1 MDKQAFKQR
10 MQNLKSYRENNPG
23 KGYWDWKVQ
32 AYQNGGDIPL
42 WQQYQYSGPSYQDVL
57 DDLKQNS
64 PSTYNQLQQSKAAD
78 SQSSSEIVRYV
89 DSKGRLQSTSN
100 LQGLSPVITSD
111 YLPGIG
117 DAMEVTQ
124 IVQDVKNEDYGA
136 ALAGLGLLAL
146 PGNWLSKIKS
156 KYGKKGL
163 VNSIYNNVA
172 PGSYYD
178 SYIPG
183 GSKKDELKGALKDY
197 LLGKGDKIDPKWE
210 NWINSPTTLGSFIA
224 KDNKK
229 QQHMLDVMTAARK
242 EAWQNY
248 LGIPHDDRYLINTGI
263 KENGMP
269 VYRSNVTDVPNV
281 QLRDIAKTT
290 QHKPESIP
298 YVHGD
303 MINSTGGNISV
314 KYKDNG
320 DLRTITTEDIW
331 DLNPFKDANRARI
344 LPEWLKNK
352 YMHIEVQPDGYQKRV
367 WNDNAPKWLIDLEP
381 ANLLGIPG
389 PFLNRTTFNAR
400 LLNKDQAVKK
410 VPISKEEYVNKRFG
424 TELELIDPSEMTDK
438 EFQKWKKLTQNRYS
452 EEYDRLNEQQS
463 ERLFEFVPK
472 TEEELLDKYGIYVKK
487 YSDGGEVS
495 EFQRKTRRDIMQESL
510 VDGRPD
516 YNKMFQNQNE
526 YQKDFANYWY
536 TERAKNPKYS
546 DQIGGDKLGSVL
558 SNIDKATWKTPT
570 EAMRDNM
577 VGQGYNPTD
586 AQINQQLN
594 ILKEKG
600 TKGFAN
606 PKAHSYTSL
615 RPANT
620 WHEGVGHMVG
630 DNTPAILNAS
640 PNVRISN
647 PDSSYEDYVNQVNE
661 KHAQTWDFRGNNS
674 NLKDDQGNYY
684 IDPNRQLTPEDI
696 SNMRSKGAKIPEQ
709 WESLEDADIS
719 ELTNTFAYNMY
730 QDPVQYMANGGEVGD
745 PDDEFIQAV
754 NTKLGRTP
762 DGRPKEQGLKP
773 VIDLED
779 AVNVTPIGDV
789 LSAKDAYNAARNNDW
804 LGVGLAT
811 ATMIPFVPRAISTV
825 RRSTPTVKNYRSS
838 LSNALDKAVKLG
850 EKERR
855 MSARLNNETYET
867 VQRLMDDP
875 SYMRRAQQVKE
886 KYGDDYTQIYADLID
901 AYNNS
906 PELLPKA
913 KRTAFEDNAR
923 ARMATTTESTKRH
936 MDGGEFPKMGE
947 YEYQYDIN
955 GVPYGTTIHEM
966 NHNADYLKNK
976 AADADANSNLYY
988 WMRSALKPFSRIDPN
1003 TDKLT
1008 KYYSKPTEQK
1018 AYMNQLR
1025 EFMYANKMIDTRDQ
1039 IVTPDLIK
1047 QAISKLPKGMQS
1059 IKKASEQFKSMRSY
1073 TKWFNTIPLLGV
1085 GAVGANKYFT
1095 SNENR
1100 D

>member
-23 KGYWDWKVQ
+23 KGYWDWRNSLPDNLKYTDDTEYNMRG
-32 AYQNGGDIPL
+32 AYESVAQPILENDGFYHLPTRNPQTGEI
-42 WQQYQYSGPSYQDVL
+42 
-57 DDLKQNS
+57 LK
-64 PSTYNQLQQSKAAD
+64 
-78 SQSSSEIVRYV
+78 
-89 DSKGRLQSTSN
+89 TS
-100 LQGLSPVITSD
+100 LHPTF
-111 YLPGIG
+111 
-117 DAMEVTQ
+117 
-124 IVQDVKNEDYGA
+124 
-136 ALAGLGLLAL
+136 
-146 PGNWLSKIKS
+146 W
-156 KYGKKGL
+156 KGL
-163 VNSIYNNVA
+163 AEDAKIGYNTYFV
-172 PGSYYD
+172 
-178 SYIPG
+178 
-183 GSKKDELKGALKDY
+183 
-197 LLGKGDKIDPKWE
+197 GDK
-210 NWINSPTTLGSFIA
+210 
-224 KDNKK
+224 
-229 QQHMLDVMTAARK
+229 
-242 EAWQNY
+242 
-248 LGIPHDDRYLINTGI
+248 
-263 KENGMP
+263 
-269 VYRSNVTDVPNV
+269 VYT
-281 QLRDIAKTT
+281 K
-290 QHKPESIP
+290 
-298 YVHGD
+298 
-303 MINSTGGNISV
+303 
-314 KYKDNG
+314 
-320 DLRTITTEDIW
+320 
-331 DLNPFKDANRARI
+331 
-344 LPEWLKNK
+344 
-352 YMHIEVQPDGYQKRV
+352 
-367 WNDNAPKWLIDLEP
+367 
-381 ANLLGIPG
+381 
-389 PFLNRTTFNAR
+389 
-400 LLNKDQAVKK
+400 
-410 VPISKEEYVNKRFG
+410 SKEEGPINVY
-424 TELELIDPSEMTDK
+424 T
-438 EFQKWKKLTQNRYS
+438 
-452 EEYDRLNEQQS
+452 
-463 ERLFEFVPK
+463 
-472 TEEELLDKYGIYVKK
+472 
-487 YSDGGEVS
+487 DGGEVA
-495 EFQRKTRRDIMQESL
+495 RKSLKDIRKESIIEDKL
-510 VDGRPD
+510 D
-516 YNKMFQNQNE
+516 YDVMLQNQNA
-526 YQKDFANYWY
+526 YQKEFATNWY
-536 TERAKNPKYS
+536 KERAKNPKYS
-546 DQIGGDKLGSVL
+546 SQLGDGKLDKIL
-558 SNIDKATWKTPT
+558 SDIDKATWKNPT
-570 EAMRDNM
+570 EAMRDNLIS
-577 VGQGYNPTD
+577 QGYTPTD
-586 AQINQQLN
+586 QNIKSQLQAINA
-594 ILKEKG
+594 KG
-600 TKGFAN
+600 TKGFAV
-606 PKAHSYTSL
+606 PSMYSYYGAP
-615 RPANT
+615 RNT
-620 WHEGVGHMVG
+620 WHEGIGHIVG
-630 DNTPAILNAS
+630 DNNPAILDS
-640 PNVRISN
+640 TPNVSIPSN
-647 PDSSYEDYVNQVNE
+647 DPKYYDYVNQANE
-661 KHAQTWDFRGNNS
+661 KHAQTWDFRGKNQT
-674 NLKDDQGNYY
+674 LKDDAGNYY
-684 IDPNRQLTPEDI
+684 IDPNRQLSSDDIQEMIDKGAAIPDQWKDLTTQDI
-696 SNMRSKGAKIPEQ
+696 S
-709 WESLEDADIS
+709 D
-719 ELTNTFAYNMY
+719 LTNTFAYNY
-730 QDPVQYMANGGEVGD
+730 AKGGEVGN
-745 PDDEFIQAV
+745 PDDNFTKAI

-976 AADADANSNLYY
+976 AIDADANSNLYY

-1073 TKWFNTIPLLGV
+1073 TKWFNTMPLLGV

>member
-1 MDKQAFKQR
+1 
-10 MQNLKSYRENNPG
+10 
-23 KGYWDWKVQ
+23 
-32 AYQNGGDIPL
+32 
-42 WQQYQYSGPSYQDVL
+42 
-57 DDLKQNS
+57 
-64 PSTYNQLQQSKAAD
+64 
-78 SQSSSEIVRYV
+78 
-89 DSKGRLQSTSN
+89 
-100 LQGLSPVITSD
+100 
-111 YLPGIG
+111 
-117 DAMEVTQ
+117 
-124 IVQDVKNEDYGA
+124 
-136 ALAGLGLLAL
+136 
-146 PGNWLSKIKS
+146 
-156 KYGKKGL
+156 
-163 VNSIYNNVA
+163 
-172 PGSYYD
+172 
-178 SYIPG
+178 
-183 GSKKDELKGALKDY
+183 
-197 LLGKGDKIDPKWE
+197 
-210 NWINSPTTLGSFIA
+210 
-224 KDNKK
+224 
-229 QQHMLDVMTAARK
+229 
-242 EAWQNY
+242 
-248 LGIPHDDRYLINTGI
+248 
-263 KENGMP
+263 
-269 VYRSNVTDVPNV
+269 
-281 QLRDIAKTT
+281 
-290 QHKPESIP
+290 
-298 YVHGD
+298 
-303 MINSTGGNISV
+303 
-314 KYKDNG
+314 
-320 DLRTITTEDIW
+320 
-331 DLNPFKDANRARI
+331 
-344 LPEWLKNK
+344 
-352 YMHIEVQPDGYQKRV
+352 
-367 WNDNAPKWLIDLEP
+367 
-381 ANLLGIPG
+381 
-389 PFLNRTTFNAR
+389 
-400 LLNKDQAVKK
+400 
-410 VPISKEEYVNKRFG
+410 
-424 TELELIDPSEMTDK
+424 
-438 EFQKWKKLTQNRYS
+438 
-452 EEYDRLNEQQS
+452 
-463 ERLFEFVPK
+463 
-472 TEEELLDKYGIYVKK
+472 
-487 YSDGGEVS
+487 
-495 EFQRKTRRDIMQESL
+495 
-510 VDGRPD
+510 
-516 YNKMFQNQNE
+516 
-526 YQKDFANYWY
+526 
-536 TERAKNPKYS
+536 
-546 DQIGGDKLGSVL
+546 
-558 SNIDKATWKTPT
+558 
-570 EAMRDNM
+570 
-577 VGQGYNPTD
+577 
-586 AQINQQLN
+586 
-594 ILKEKG
+594 
-600 TKGFAN
+600 
-606 PKAHSYTSL
+606 
-615 RPANT
+615 
-620 WHEGVGHMVG
+620 MVG

-647 PDSSYEDYVNQVNE
+647 PDSSYEDYVNQANE

-988 WMRSALKPFSRIDPN
+988 WM
-1003 TDKLT
+1003 
-1008 KYYSKPTEQK
+1008 
-1018 AYMNQLR
+1018 
-1025 EFMYANKMIDTRDQ
+1025 
-1039 IVTPDLIK
+1039 
-1047 QAISKLPKGMQS
+1047 
-1059 IKKASEQFKSMRSY
+1059 
-1073 TKWFNTIPLLGV
+1073 
-1085 GAVGANKYFT
+1085 
-1095 SNENR
+1095 
-1100 D
+1100 

>member
-23 KGYWDWKVQ
+23 KGYWDWRNSLPDNLKYTDDTEYNMRG
-32 AYQNGGDIPL
+32 AYE
-42 WQQYQYSGPSYQDVL
+42 SGAQPILENDGFYHLPTRNPQTGEI
-57 DDLKQNS
+57 LK
-64 PSTYNQLQQSKAAD
+64 
-78 SQSSSEIVRYV
+78 
-89 DSKGRLQSTSN
+89 TS
-100 LQGLSPVITSD
+100 LHPTF
-111 YLPGIG
+111 
-117 DAMEVTQ
+117 
-124 IVQDVKNEDYGA
+124 
-136 ALAGLGLLAL
+136 
-146 PGNWLSKIKS
+146 W
-156 KYGKKGL
+156 KGL
-163 VNSIYNNVA
+163 AEDAKIGYNTYFV
-172 PGSYYD
+172 
-178 SYIPG
+178 
-183 GSKKDELKGALKDY
+183 
-197 LLGKGDKIDPKWE
+197 GDK
-210 NWINSPTTLGSFIA
+210 
-224 KDNKK
+224 
-229 QQHMLDVMTAARK
+229 
-242 EAWQNY
+242 
-248 LGIPHDDRYLINTGI
+248 
-263 KENGMP
+263 
-269 VYRSNVTDVPNV
+269 VYT
-281 QLRDIAKTT
+281 K
-290 QHKPESIP
+290 
-298 YVHGD
+298 
-303 MINSTGGNISV
+303 
-314 KYKDNG
+314 
-320 DLRTITTEDIW
+320 
-331 DLNPFKDANRARI
+331 
-344 LPEWLKNK
+344 
-352 YMHIEVQPDGYQKRV
+352 
-367 WNDNAPKWLIDLEP
+367 
-381 ANLLGIPG
+381 
-389 PFLNRTTFNAR
+389 
-400 LLNKDQAVKK
+400 
-410 VPISKEEYVNKRFG
+410 SKEEGPINVY
-424 TELELIDPSEMTDK
+424 T
-438 EFQKWKKLTQNRYS
+438 
-452 EEYDRLNEQQS
+452 
-463 ERLFEFVPK
+463 
-472 TEEELLDKYGIYVKK
+472 
-487 YSDGGEVS
+487 DGGEVA
-495 EFQRKTRRDIMQESL
+495 RKSLKDIRKESIIEDKL
-510 VDGRPD
+510 D
-516 YNKMFQNQNE
+516 YDVMLQNQNA
-526 YQKDFANYWY
+526 YQKEFATNWY
-536 TERAKNPKYS
+536 KERAKNPKYS
-546 DQIGGDKLGSVL
+546 SQLGDGKLDKIL
-558 SNIDKATWKTPT
+558 SDIDKATWKNPT
-570 EAMRDNM
+570 EAMRDNLIS
-577 VGQGYNPTD
+577 QGYTPTD
-586 AQINQQLN
+586 QNIKSQLQAINA
-594 ILKEKG
+594 KG
-600 TKGFAN
+600 TKGFAV
-606 PKAHSYTSL
+606 PSMYSYYGAP
-615 RPANT
+615 RNT
-620 WHEGVGHMVG
+620 WHEGIGHIVG
-630 DNTPAILNAS
+630 DNNPAILDS
-640 PNVRISN
+640 TPNVSIPSN
-647 PDSSYEDYVNQVNE
+647 DPKYYDYVNQANE
-661 KHAQTWDFRGNNS
+661 KHAQTWDFRGKNQT
-674 NLKDDQGNYY
+674 LKDDAGNYY
-684 IDPNRQLTPEDI
+684 IDPNRQLSSDDIQEMIDKGAAIPDQWKDLTTQDI
-696 SNMRSKGAKIPEQ
+696 S
-709 WESLEDADIS
+709 D
-719 ELTNTFAYNMY
+719 LTNTFAYNY
-730 QDPVQYMANGGEVGD
+730 AKGGEVGN
-745 PDDEFIQAV
+745 PDDNFTKAI

-923 ARMATTTESTKRH
+923 ARMATTESTKRH

-976 AADADANSNLYY
+976 AIDADANSNLYY

>member
-23 KGYWDWKVQ
+23 KGYWDWRNSLPDNLKYTDDTEYNMRG
-32 AYQNGGDIPL
+32 AYE
-42 WQQYQYSGPSYQDVL
+42 SGAQPILENDGFYHLPTRNPQTGEI
-57 DDLKQNS
+57 LK
-64 PSTYNQLQQSKAAD
+64 
-78 SQSSSEIVRYV
+78 
-89 DSKGRLQSTSN
+89 TS
-100 LQGLSPVITSD
+100 LHPTF
-111 YLPGIG
+111 
-117 DAMEVTQ
+117 
-124 IVQDVKNEDYGA
+124 
-136 ALAGLGLLAL
+136 
-146 PGNWLSKIKS
+146 W
-156 KYGKKGL
+156 KGL
-163 VNSIYNNVA
+163 AEDAKIGYNTYFV
-172 PGSYYD
+172 
-178 SYIPG
+178 
-183 GSKKDELKGALKDY
+183 
-197 LLGKGDKIDPKWE
+197 GDK
-210 NWINSPTTLGSFIA
+210 
-224 KDNKK
+224 
-229 QQHMLDVMTAARK
+229 
-242 EAWQNY
+242 
-248 LGIPHDDRYLINTGI
+248 
-263 KENGMP
+263 
-269 VYRSNVTDVPNV
+269 VYT
-281 QLRDIAKTT
+281 K
-290 QHKPESIP
+290 
-298 YVHGD
+298 
-303 MINSTGGNISV
+303 
-314 KYKDNG
+314 
-320 DLRTITTEDIW
+320 
-331 DLNPFKDANRARI
+331 
-344 LPEWLKNK
+344 
-352 YMHIEVQPDGYQKRV
+352 
-367 WNDNAPKWLIDLEP
+367 
-381 ANLLGIPG
+381 
-389 PFLNRTTFNAR
+389 
-400 LLNKDQAVKK
+400 
-410 VPISKEEYVNKRFG
+410 SKEEGPINVY
-424 TELELIDPSEMTDK
+424 T
-438 EFQKWKKLTQNRYS
+438 
-452 EEYDRLNEQQS
+452 
-463 ERLFEFVPK
+463 
-472 TEEELLDKYGIYVKK
+472 
-487 YSDGGEVS
+487 DGGEVA
-495 EFQRKTRRDIMQESL
+495 RKSLKDIRKESIIEDKL
-510 VDGRPD
+510 D
-516 YNKMFQNQNE
+516 YDVMLQNQNA
-526 YQKDFANYWY
+526 YQKEFATNWY
-536 TERAKNPKYS
+536 KERAKNPKYS
-546 DQIGGDKLGSVL
+546 SQLGDGKLDKIL
-558 SNIDKATWKTPT
+558 SDIDKATWKNPT
-570 EAMRDNM
+570 EAMRDNLIS
-577 VGQGYNPTD
+577 QGYTPTD
-586 AQINQQLN
+586 QNIKSQLQAINA
-594 ILKEKG
+594 KG
-600 TKGFAN
+600 TKGFAV
-606 PKAHSYTSL
+606 PSMYSYYGAP
-615 RPANT
+615 RNT
-620 WHEGVGHMVG
+620 WHEGIGHIVG
-630 DNTPAILNAS
+630 DNNPAILDS
-640 PNVRISN
+640 TPNVSIPSN
-647 PDSSYEDYVNQVNE
+647 DPKYYDYVNQANE
-661 KHAQTWDFRGNNS
+661 KHAQTWDFRGKNQT
-674 NLKDDQGNYY
+674 LKDDAGNYY
-684 IDPNRQLTPEDI
+684 IDPNRQLSSDDIQEMIDKGAAIPDQWKDLTTQDI
-696 SNMRSKGAKIPEQ
+696 S
-709 WESLEDADIS
+709 D
-719 ELTNTFAYNMY
+719 LTNTFAYNY
-730 QDPVQYMANGGEVGD
+730 AKGGEVGN
-745 PDDEFIQAV
+745 PDDNFTKAI

-955 GVPYGTTIHEM
+955 GVPYDTTIHEM

-976 AADADANSNLYY
+976 AIDADANSNLYY

-1008 KYYSKPTEQK
+1008 KYYSKPTGQK

>member
-546 DQIGGDKLGSVL
+546 DQIGGDKLG
-558 SNIDKATWKTPT
+558 
-570 EAMRDNM
+570 
-577 VGQGYNPTD
+577 
-586 AQINQQLN
+586 
-594 ILKEKG
+594 
-600 TKGFAN
+600 
-606 PKAHSYTSL
+606 
-615 RPANT
+615 
-620 WHEGVGHMVG
+620 
-630 DNTPAILNAS
+630 
-640 PNVRISN
+640 
-647 PDSSYEDYVNQVNE
+647 
-661 KHAQTWDFRGNNS
+661 
-674 NLKDDQGNYY
+674 
-684 IDPNRQLTPEDI
+684 
-696 SNMRSKGAKIPEQ
+696 
-709 WESLEDADIS
+709 
-719 ELTNTFAYNMY
+719 
-730 QDPVQYMANGGEVGD
+730 
-745 PDDEFIQAV
+745 
-754 NTKLGRTP
+754 RTP